1 MADRVAGVR
10 LAPYT
15 TLRVGGPARAFAE
28 AHSGEELVALVA
40 DADRVGEPVLVL
52 GGGSNLMVSDEGFD
66 GLVIRVTSRG
76 VDVRDD
82 GDRVVVTAQAGEDW
96 DALVA
101 RAVAEGW
108 SGIEC
113 LSGIPG
119 LVGSTPIQ
127 NVGAYG
133 QDVSQTVVGVRVYD
147 RQARELLDLDAGQ
160 CGFAYRHSAFKADL
174 ARYVVVSV
182 TYALERSVRS
192 GPVGYAEL
200 AARLGVEIGDRVTL
214 REARTAVLALRRGK
228 GMVLDAADPDTCSA
242 GSFFTN
248 PILTAP
254 EAAELERRAPG
265 FPRWAVP
272 GGAVKVPAA
281 WLIEHAGFPKGYRRG
296 PARISTKHTLALTN
310 PGGLDLTG
318 FPTDPESQTR
328 AAPAI
333 EPHAHTDTQGHP
345 PGPHAGPHAGP
356 HGGLHAGPHGAPA
369 TAADLLALAREVVE
383 GVDTKF
389 GVTLVNEPVMIGLH
403 L

>member
-1 MADRVAGVR
+1 MADRVAGIR

-15 TLRVGGPARAFAE
+15 TLRVGGAARAFVE
-28 AHSGEELVALVA
+28 ARSGEELVELVA
-40 DADRVGEPVLVL
+40 EADRAGEPVLVL

-66 GLVIRVTSRG
+66 GLVIRVCSRG

-82 GDRVVVTAQAGEDW
+82 GGRAVVTVQAGEDW

-133 QDVSQTVVGVRVYD
+133 QDVSQTVVGVRAYD
-147 RQARELLDLDAGQ
+147 RRTGDLLDLDAEG
-160 CGFAYRHSAFKADL
+160 CGFAYRHSAFKDDL
-174 ARYVVVSV
+174 ARYIVVSV
-182 TYALERSVRS
+182 TYVLEKSDKS
-192 GPVGYAEL
+192 GPVAYKEL
-200 AARLGVEIGDRVTL
+200 AAKLGVEIGDQVPLT
-214 REARTAVLALRRGK
+214 EARTAVLDLRRSK
-228 GMVLDAADPDTCSA
+228 GMVLDASDPDTCSA

-248 PILTAP
+248 PILEEP
-254 EAAELERRAPG
+254 EAAGLERRAPG
-265 FPRWAVP
+265 FPRWDMP

-310 PGGLDLTG
+310 PGGLQVTG
-318 FPTDPESQTR
+318 FPTDPEGLASGR
-328 AAPAI
+328 FPS
-333 EPHAHTDTQGHP
+333 PD
-345 PGPHAGPHAGP
+345 
-356 HGGLHAGPHGAPA
+356 GGSASPVGGSASPVGDGAA
-369 TAADLLALAREVVE
+369 TAADLLALAREVKE
-383 GVDTKF
+383 GVESKF

>member
-15 TLRVGGPARAFAE
+15 TLRVGGAARAFVE
-28 AHSGEELVALVA
+28 ARSGQELVELVAE
-40 DADRVGEPVLVL
+40 ADRAGEPVLVL
-52 GGGSNLMVSDEGFD
+52 GGGSNLVISDEGFD
-66 GLVIRVTSRG
+66 GLVIRVSSRG

-82 GDRVVVTAQAGEDW
+82 GSRAVVTAQAGEDW
-96 DALVA
+96 DVLVA

-108 SGIEC
+108 SGVEC

-133 QDVSQTVVGVRVYD
+133 QDVSQTVVGVGVYD
-147 RQARELLDLDAGQ
+147 RQARELLDLDAEQ

-174 ARYVVVSV
+174 AGYVVVSV
-182 TYALERSVRS
+182 TYALDKSDKS
-192 GPVGYAEL
+192 GPVAYKEL
-200 AARLGVEIGDRVTL
+200 ATELGVEIGDRVAL
-214 REARTAVLALRRGK
+214 REARTAVLRLRRGK
-228 GMVLDAADPDTCSA
+228 GMVIDAADPDTCSA
-242 GSFFTN
+242 GSFFTT
-248 PILTAP
+248 PILGEP

-265 FPRWAVP
+265 FPRWDMP

-310 PGGLDLTG
+310 PGGLHLTG
-318 FPTDPESQTR
+318 DR
-328 AAPAI
+328 
-333 EPHAHTDTQGHP
+333 
-345 PGPHAGPHAGP
+345 
-356 HGGLHAGPHGAPA
+356 PA
-369 TAADLLALAREVVE
+369 TAADLLALAREVKE
-383 GVDTKF
+383 GVEAKF
-389 GVTLVNEPVMIGLH
+389 GVTLVNEPVMVGLR

>member
-15 TLRVGGPARAFAE
+15 TLRVGGAARAFVE
-28 AHSGEELVALVA
+28 ARTGEELVELVA
-40 DADRVGEPVLVL
+40 RADRAGEPVLVL
-52 GGGSNLMVSDEGFD
+52 GGGSNLVVSDEGFD
-66 GLVIRVTSRG
+66 GLVVRVSSRG
-76 VDVRDD
+76 VDVRDE

-113 LSGIPG
+113 LSGVPG

-133 QDVSQTVVGVRVYD
+133 QDVSQTVVGVRAYD
-147 RQARELLDLDAGQ
+147 RRAGELLDLDAGR
-160 CGFAYRHSAFKADL
+160 CGFAYRHSAFKDDL

-182 TYALERSVRS
+182 TYALEKSEKS
-192 GPVGYAEL
+192 GPVAYKEL
-200 AARLGVEIGDRVTL
+200 AAKLGVEIGGRVAL
-214 REARTAVLALRRGK
+214 HEARTAVLELRRSK

-248 PILTAP
+248 PVLDGP
-254 EAAELERRAPG
+254 QAAELERRAPG
-265 FPRWAVP
+265 FPRWDMP

-310 PGGLDLTG
+310 PGGLRVTG
-318 FPTDPESQTR
+318 FPSDPEALGSM
-328 AAPAI
+328 PEG
-333 EPHAHTDTQGHP
+333 EP
-345 PGPHAGPHAGP
+345 AGPSPSSCDG
-356 HGGLHAGPHGAPA
+356 PA
-369 TAADLLALAREVVE
+369 TAADLLALAREVKDGVE
-383 GVDTKF
+383 AKF
-389 GVTLVNEPVMIGLH
+389 GVTLVNEPVMVGLR

>member
-15 TLRVGGPARAFAE
+15 TLRVGGAARAFVE
-28 AHSGEELVALVA
+28 ARSGEELVELVA
-40 DADRVGEPVLVL
+40 QADSAGEPVLVL
-52 GGGSNLMVSDEGFD
+52 GGGSNLVVSDEGFD
-66 GLVIRVTSRG
+66 GLVIRVSSRG

-82 GDRVVVTAQAGEDW
+82 GDHVVVTAEAGEDW

-108 SGIEC
+108 SGVEC

-133 QDVSQTVVGVRVYD
+133 QDVSQTVAGVRVYD
-147 RQARELLDLDAGQ
+147 RRAREVLDLDAGQ
-160 CGFAYRHSAFKADL
+160 CGFAYRHSSFKADL
-174 ARYVVVSV
+174 ARFVVVSV
-182 TYALERSVRS
+182 TYSLEKSDKS
-192 GPVGYAEL
+192 GLVAYKEL
-200 AARLGVEIGDRVTL
+200 ATKLGVEIGDRVAL
-214 REARTAVLALRRGK
+214 HEARTAVLELRRGK

-248 PILTAP
+248 PILDGP

-265 FPRWAVP
+265 FPRWDMP

-310 PGGLDLTG
+310 PGGLHLTG
-318 FPTDPESQTR
+318 FPTDPEGMGPDR
-328 AAPAI
+328 AD
-333 EPHAHTDTQGHP
+333 HSSTD
-345 PGPHAGPHAGP
+345 
-356 HGGLHAGPHGAPA
+356 GAA
-369 TAADLLALAREVVE
+369 TAADLLALAREVKE
-383 GVDTKF
+383 GVEAKF
-389 GVTLVNEPVMIGLH
+389 GVTLVNEPVLVGLS

>member
-1 MADRVAGVR
+1 MADRLTGVR

-15 TLRVGGPARAFAE
+15 TLRVGGPARAFVE
-28 AHSGEELVALVA
+28 AHSASELVALVA
-40 DADRVGEPVLVL
+40 AADRAGEPVLIL
-52 GGGSNLMVSDEGFD
+52 GGGSNLVVSDEGFD
-66 GLVIRVTSRG
+66 GLVIRVCTRG
-76 VDVRDD
+76 VEVRDRED
-82 GDRVVVTAQAGEDW
+82 DVVVTAQAGEDW

-133 QDVSQTVVGVRVYD
+133 QDVAQTVTGVRVYD
-147 RQARELLDLDAGQ
+147 RRAGALLDLDAGQ
-160 CGFAYRHSAFKADL
+160 CGFAYRNSAFKSDL

-182 TYALERSVRS
+182 TYALAKSNDS
-192 GPVGYAEL
+192 GPVAYKEL
-200 AARLGVEIGDRVTL
+200 AERLGVEIGDRVHL
-214 REARTAVLALRRGK
+214 HQARTAVLDLRRGK

-248 PILTAP
+248 PILD
-254 EAAELERRAPG
+254 EAATAELERRAPG
-265 FPRWAVP
+265 FPRWDMP

-281 WLIEHAGFPKGYRRG
+281 WLIEHAGFHKGYRRG

-310 PGGLDLTG
+310 PGGHQVTG
-318 FPTDPESQTR
+318 FPTDPEGMGMAS
-328 AAPAI
+328 APAS
-333 EPHAHTDTQGHP
+333 ATAT
-345 PGPHAGPHAGP
+345 
-356 HGGLHAGPHGAPA
+356 APA
-369 TAADLLALAREVVE
+369 TAAHLLALAVEVRE
-383 GVDTKF
+383 GVEAKF
-389 GVTLVNEPVMIGLH
+389 GVTLVNEPVMIGLR

>member
-1 MADRVAGVR
+1 MAERVAGVR

-15 TLRVGGPARAFAE
+15 TLRVGGAARAFVE
-28 AHSGEELVALVA
+28 AGTDEEIVDLVTE
-40 DADRVGEPVLVL
+40 ADRAGEPVLLL
-52 GGGSNLMVSDEGFD
+52 GGGSNLVISDDGFD
-66 GLVIRVTSRG
+66 GLVIRVSSRG

-82 GDRVVVTAQAGEDW
+82 GNRAVVTARAGEDW

-119 LVGSTPIQ
+119 SVGSTPIQ

-133 QDVSQTVVGVRVYD
+133 QDVSQTVTGVRVYD
-147 RQARELLDLDAGQ
+147 RRAGEVLDLSAEQ

-174 ARYVVVSV
+174 ARYVVLSV
-182 TYALERSVRS
+182 TYALEKSDRS
-192 GPVGYAEL
+192 GPVAYKEL
-200 AARLGVEIGDRVTL
+200 AAKLGVEIGERVGL
-214 REARTAVLALRRGK
+214 HEARRAVLDLRRGK
-228 GMVLDAADPDTCSA
+228 GMVLDASDPDTCSA

-248 PILTAP
+248 PVLG
-254 EAAELERRAPG
+254 EEQAAELELRAPG
-265 FPRWAVP
+265 FPRWDMP

-310 PGGLDLTG
+310 PGGLHVTG
-318 FPTDPESQTR
+318 FPTDPE
-328 AAPAI
+328 APGFGSA
-333 EPHAHTDTQGHP
+333 EQGWASP
-345 PGPHAGPHAGP
+345 PD
-356 HGGLHAGPHGAPA
+356 GAA
-369 TAADLLALAREVVE
+369 TASELMALAREVKE
-383 GVDTKF
+383 GVEAKF
-389 GVTLVNEPVMIGLH
+389 GVTLVNEPVLVGLT

>member
-15 TLRVGGPARAFAE
+15 TLRVGGAARAFVE
-28 AHSGEELVALVA
+28 ARTGEELVELVA
-40 DADRVGEPVLVL
+40 EADGAGEPVLVL
-52 GGGSNLMVSDEGFD
+52 GGGSNLVVSDEGFD
-66 GLVIRVTSRG
+66 GLVVRVSSRG

-82 GDRVVVTAQAGEDW
+82 GGRVVVTAQAGEDW
-96 DALVA
+96 DVLVA
-101 RAVAEGW
+101 RAVTEGW
-108 SGIEC
+108 SGVEC

-133 QDVSQTVVGVRVYD
+133 QDVSQTVAGVRVYD
-147 RQARELLDLDAGQ
+147 RQAGELLDLDAEQ

-174 ARYVVVSV
+174 ARYLVVSV
-182 TYALERSVRS
+182 TYTLEKSDKS
-192 GPVGYAEL
+192 GPVAYKEL
-200 AARLGVEIGDRVTL
+200 ATRLGVEIGDRVSL
-214 REARTAVLALRRGK
+214 HEARTAVLHLRRGK

-248 PILTAP
+248 PILDGP

-265 FPRWAVP
+265 FPRWDMP

-310 PGGLDLTG
+310 PGGLGVTG
-318 FPTDPESQTR
+318 FPADPEGP
-328 AAPAI
+328 APS
-333 EPHAHTDTQGHP
+333 GSS
-345 PGPHAGPHAGP
+345 
-356 HGGLHAGPHGAPA
+356 GLAA
-369 TAADLLALAREVVE
+369 TAADLLALAREVME
-383 GVDTKF
+383 GVEAKF
-389 GVTLVNEPVMIGLH
+389 GVTLVNEPVMVGLR